1 MSKVSMILLSV
12 AVLLIAGFTYV
23 WRTAGPG
30 TLDLLD
36 RVVNHASYRH
46 DTDLAF
52 GTHGQKLDV
61 WRTQETADTAR
72 RPVLIFIN
80 GGGWVK
86 GTRGEYGW
94 AARGYADNGFVVVL
108 PDYRKVPDVRFPAF
122 LEDGAEAV
130 RWTRDNI
137 ARFGGDP
144 NRVAIAGHSAG
155 GHTVA
160 MLALDP
166 QWLAQAGAEGA
177 VKAVVGLSGPYD
189 FYPFTGRAVA
199 AMGKWPHPQETQPL
213 AYARKDVPPMMLVTG
228 TDDTTVRPKNA
239 RNLAARLRAVG
250 AVVEEKEYAGQ
261 GHEDIAMALSQPF
274 RGKNNVLADSVAF
287 LNVHL
292 AKPAA
297 PAQ

>member
-1 MSKVSMILLSV
+1 MSKISMILLSV
-12 AVLLIAGFTYV
+12 AVLLIAGLVYV
-23 WRTAGPG
+23 WQTAGPG

-36 RVVNHASYRH
+36 RAVNRDSYRH
-46 DTDLAF
+46 DPDIAF

-61 WRTQETADTAR
+61 WRTQQTGDTAR

-108 PDYRKVPDVRFPAF
+108 PDYRKVPGVRFPAF

-144 NRVAIAGHSAG
+144 DRIAIAGHSAG

-166 QWLAQAGAEGA
+166 QWLARAGAPGA
-177 VKAVVGLSGPYD
+177 VKAAVGLSGPYD

-199 AMGKWPHPQETQPL
+199 AMGKWPRPQETQPL
-213 AYARKDVPPMMLVTG
+213 AYARKDAPPMMLVTG

-239 RNLAARLRAVG
+239 RNLAAKLKAVG
-250 AVVEEKEYAGQ
+250 AVVEEKEYGGQ
-261 GHEDIAMALSQPF
+261 GHEDTAMALSRPF

-287 LNVHL
+287 LNAHL
-292 AKPAA
+292 GKAALPAH
-297 PAQ
+297 